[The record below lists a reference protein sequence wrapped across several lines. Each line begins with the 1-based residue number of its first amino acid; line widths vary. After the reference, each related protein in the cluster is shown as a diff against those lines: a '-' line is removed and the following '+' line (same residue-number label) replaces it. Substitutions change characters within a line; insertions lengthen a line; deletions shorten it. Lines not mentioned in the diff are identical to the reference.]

1 MKSKSKKAFSDNVAT
16 EMDSGKPQKQA
27 LAIAYSVKRR
37 APKKKMAQ
45 GGKVSTKEDETNA
58 NDMSDEA
65 AKDRASESPKM
76 AKGGMYAEGGEV
88 DISAANEKRP
98 MPDDEHGDSHEAS
111 RVKPRGPR
119 GPTWH
124 FNDDQDQ
131 IGPSKS
137 EAPKAPADDNWQN
150 EGHRTTLNAND
161 SVEMN
166 MEKESSTDPKHI
178 NKDHDLDIADARY
191 AEGGEVNFHD
201 ESRANTENANDM
213 REMNMEKESSSDP
226 MSINAHHGED
236 IEDALLMAAG
246 GVVDTIME
254 RKRRAKMYAEG
265 GQVDLSRNADE
276 DANFE
281 DQQSFDAIRKEN
293 YSETPGL
300 DALDSPMDS
309 NLHSPEHEEE
319 DINDRSIVDSIRRKA
334 KKNRM

>member
-1 MKSKSKKAFSDNVAT
+1 MPLMKSKSKKAFSDNVAT
-16 EMDSGKPQKQA
+16 EMDAGKPQKQA

-37 APKKKMAQ
+37 SPKKKMAM
-45 GGKVSTKEDETNA
+45 GGKVSTHEDEMNA
-58 NDMSDEA
+58 DKMSDEA
-65 AKDRASESPKM
+65 AKDRASETPRY
-76 AKGGMYAEGGEV
+76 AKGGEV
-88 DISAANEKRP
+88 ELSAKSERRP
-98 MPDDEHGDSHEAS
+98 MPDQEFADSLEDSHVSA
-111 RVKPRGPR
+111 KGQRGPS
-119 GPTWH
+119 WND
-124 FNDDQDQ
+124 NDDREQ

-137 EAPKAPADDNWQN
+137 EAAKGPADDNWLN
-150 EGHRTTLNAND
+150 EGRRTINNAND
-161 SVEMN
+161 STEMN
-166 MEKESSTDPKHI
+166 MKGESTDPHHVNADHDIDIADARLAHGGEVESQNFSNESRSTTENARTSRELDMERESSTDPEH
-178 NKDHDLDIADARY
+178 
-191 AEGGEVNFHD
+191 
-201 ESRANTENANDM
+201 
-213 REMNMEKESSSDP
+213 
-226 MSINAHHGED
+226 INAHHGED

-246 GVVDTIME
+246 GVVDSIME

-319 DINDRSIVDSIRRKA
+319 NVHDASIVDAIMRKA